1 MINKI
6 TLIIIKIFDYFHKK
20 KIINFLKKNDTFTF
34 NIILDIGGHTGE
46 SIELFLKYFNS
57 DKLISFEA
65 SPVNYL
71 MLKKNLNKI
80 KNKFKKT
87 EIIIENYA
95 IGNENKLLKIN
106 QFSETSSS
114 TLKPININSLN
125 INSPIRSIL
134 YAGELKLD
142 QNKNE

>member
-6 TLIIIKIFDYFHKK
+6 TLIIIKFLIIFIK
-20 KIINFLKKNDTFTF
+20 KIINFLKKNDNFTF

-71 MLKKNLNKI
+71 MLKK
-80 KNKFKKT
+80 FK
-87 EIIIENYA
+87 
-95 IGNENKLLKIN
+95 
-106 QFSETSSS
+106 
-114 TLKPININSLN
+114 
-125 INSPIRSIL
+125 
-134 YAGELKLD
+134 
-142 QNKNE
+142 QN